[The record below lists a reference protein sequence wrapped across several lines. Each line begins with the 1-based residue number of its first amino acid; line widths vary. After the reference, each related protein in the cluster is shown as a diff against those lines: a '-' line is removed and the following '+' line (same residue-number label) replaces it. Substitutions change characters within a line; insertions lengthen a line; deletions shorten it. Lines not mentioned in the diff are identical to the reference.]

1 MLTLQPEKQY
11 SVQQCNTDI
20 SFLICLY
27 FFCRLH
33 LQLGYIPLNFS
44 FMSLNLHIISCSW
57 GAVAVFILVP
67 LFSDDV
73 ELGCRLWEGLE
84 KFDEKLGGKN
94 FRKESSLE
102 LFQHN
107 IVWIVKLWTWFY
119 LKFNNH
125 NLGKGLPRWH

>member
-1 MLTLQPEKQY
+1 M
-11 SVQQCNTDI
+11 
-20 SFLICLY
+20 
-27 FFCRLH
+27 
-33 LQLGYIPLNFS
+33 
-44 FMSLNLHIISCSW
+44 
-57 GAVAVFILVP
+57 AVFIVVP

-119 LKFNNH
+119 LKFITIT
-125 NLGKGLPRWH
+125 LGRGFPGGTNGKEAAC

>member
-1 MLTLQPEKQY
+1 MFFNLPL
-11 SVQQCNTDI
+11 
-20 SFLICLY
+20 

-33 LQLGYIPLNFS
+33 LQQGYFPLNFS
-44 FMSLNLHIISCSW
+44 FMCPNLHIISCSW
-57 GAVAVFILVP
+57 GAVAMFFLVP

-94 FRKESSLE
+94 FRKDSSLE

-107 IVWIVKLWTWFY
+107 VVWIVKLDR
-119 LKFNNH
+119 KSVV
-125 NLGKGLPRWH
+125 